1 MGEVSIT
8 RGVARHAPVFKQH
21 YYNSRFANQEFYL
34 TIMIAIARHINN
46 ITINPYEYILNDDG
60 DAITFNTKEECIQFL
75 DEHTDTLQSEEEWED
90 EGIYF
95 VEFND

>member
-1 MGEVSIT
+1 M
-8 RGVARHAPVFKQH
+8 
-21 YYNSRFANQEFYL
+21 
-34 TIMIAIARHINN
+34 MIAIARHINN

>member
-1 MGEVSIT
+1 VGNDCEHGGWPDTPPFLNNI
-8 RGVARHAPVFKQH
+8 
-21 YYNSRFANQEFYL
+21 